1 MNYLITT
8 LGDHLSSEAQLAW
21 KNLLGVLV
29 EVIAVEQNR
38 IKEEK
43 HKFY

>member
-1 MNYLITT
+1 MSYLITT
-8 LGDHLSSEAQLAW
+8 LGDHLSPEGQLAW
-21 KNLLGVLV
+21 KNLLSVLV
-29 EVIAVEQNR
+29 DVVAAEQNR